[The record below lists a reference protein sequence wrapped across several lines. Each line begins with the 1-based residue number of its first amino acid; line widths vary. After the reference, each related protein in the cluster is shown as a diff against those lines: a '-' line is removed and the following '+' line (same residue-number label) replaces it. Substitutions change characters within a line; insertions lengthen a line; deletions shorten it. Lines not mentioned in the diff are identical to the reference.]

1 MERSLFKRILDKTNS
16 IIIFFD
22 RIPLWWLFFLL
33 FALVFTP
40 FLILGEG
47 SIFEYH
53 DQLDESM
60 MNIVLTARHLGEGL
74 DVLPEMMGGINAS
87 GLQPSAVLFVPLYCI
102 LPTFWAFL
110 VQYAVCF
117 AAAFLGM
124 YFCVK
129 ELTGSSIL
137 AVTAA
142 GCFCMLPLYP
152 IYGLSEMGIPMV
164 LYAFLRLWKKKAP
177 WISLV
182 LVVFFGLTSHLVCT
196 GYVVLAFWGMALVI
210 TWLRRRKG
218 SKWLVAAFCLLLGV
232 YVIVNRSLFVDLL
245 FSRSSYA
252 SHREEIVNYAQ
263 PFWETVKS
271 VFLQSAQHAASQ
283 HQYLILPIVLLLV
296 IGAFCL
302 KRLSQK
308 TRVRYWM
315 AVGGFALLV
324 AIALFYGLCK
334 SQLIVDLKNS
344 SDGFL
349 RYFQAERFYWLYPA
363 GWYLEFALCFSLWWG
378 DPGRKLS
385 GIRQSALLKVLVL
398 VMVLLPTLQL
408 LKVNSF
414 LYMNINQINNGSNV
428 TGYISWESYYA
439 EDLMQELEGVIGRDM
454 TTYRVAHLGICPA
467 PALMHGFYT
476 VDGYSNS
483 YSLEYKHR
491 FRQVIAR
498 ELEKNEQTRLYFDE
512 WGSRCYLFNSLSG
525 NAWMIGKKDN
535 MVYER
540 LDFDMEALRDLGC
553 EYLFS
558 CGEIGNAE
566 ELEIQFMGYYETES
580 SYWGVWL
587 YRL

>member
-1 MERSLFKRILDKTNS
+1 MERSLFKRVLDKTNG

-22 RIPLWWLFFLL
+22 RMPLWSLFFLL
-33 FALVFTP
+33 FAIVFMP

-74 DVLPEMMGGINAS
+74 EVFPEMMGGINAS
-87 GLQPSAVLFVPLYCI
+87 GLQPSAVLFVPLYRI
-102 LPTFWAFL
+102 LPTFWAFV

-117 AAAFLGM
+117 AAAFFGM

-152 IYGLSEMGIPMV
+152 IYGLSEMGIPMI
-164 LYAFLRLWKKKAP
+164 LYAFLRLRKNKDP
-177 WISLV
+177 RISLI
-182 LVVFFGLTSHLVCT
+182 LTAFFGLTSHLVCT
-196 GYVVLAFWGMALVI
+196 GYVVLAFWGMAIVI
-210 TWLRRRKG
+210 TWICRRKG

-232 YVIVNRSLFVDLL
+232 YVVVNRNLFVDLL

-252 SHREEIVNYAQ
+252 SHREELVNYAQ

-271 VFLQSAQHAASQ
+271 VFLRSAQHAASY
-283 HQYLILPIVLLLV
+283 HQYLILPIVLILV
-296 IGAFCL
+296 VAGFCF
-302 KRLSQK
+302 KRFSPES
-308 TRVRYWM
+308 RSRYWM
-315 AVGGFALLV
+315 ALGGFALL
-324 AIALFYGLCK
+324 AGIALFYGLCK
-334 SQLIVDLKNS
+334 SQPAVDFKNS
-344 SDGFL
+344 SAGFL

-363 GWYLEFALCFSLWWG
+363 GWYLEFVLCFSLWWG
-378 DPGRKLS
+378 EPGRKLS

-398 VMVLLPTLQL
+398 VVVLLPTLQL
-408 LKVNSF
+408 LKVNSI
-414 LYMNINQINNGSNV
+414 LYMNVNQINNGSNV

-439 EDLMQELEGVIGRDM
+439 EDLMQELEEAIGRDM
-454 TTYRVAHLGICPA
+454 TTYRVVHLGMCPA

-525 NAWMIGKKDN
+525 NAWMIGKKDK
-535 MVYER
+535 VIYEQ

-558 CGEIGNAE
+558 CGEIRNAD
-566 ELEIQFMGYYETES
+566 ELGITLIGYYETNS

-587 YRL
+587 YRI